1 VTPRIVTPRLVA
13 SDLDGT
19 LLRADHTLSRRTATV
34 LERLAAD
41 GVHIVLA
48 TGRPQRT
55 LNQLYRQLSIRPLA
69 VCANGA
75 AVYDPT
81 TDVFLNTTYLS
92 PALLSESCA
101 RIRAQV
107 PDVVFGVELDGG
119 RRMLRERGFRVDR
132 EEWLLDVG
140 EADLA
145 ELVQRP
151 AAKLVVKP
159 RDTGVPVADV
169 ELTRLLTEAVSDSLD
184 GIAEATYS
192 SDWVMA
198 EVSAIGVSKASGLAW
213 VAEHYAV
220 KADDVIAFGDMPND
234 IPMFAWAGSSVA
246 VANAHPETR
255 GAADTVTHSNDE
267 DGVADHLERLYGLRE
282 PVRH

>member
-1 VTPRIVTPRLVA
+1 MTPRLVA
-13 SDLDGT
+13 SDVDGT
-19 LLRADHTLSRRTATV
+19 LLRDDHTLSPRTVTV
-34 LERLAAD
+34 LERLAAK
-41 GVHIVLA
+41 GVHLVLA

-55 LNQLYRQLSIRPLA
+55 LDHLYRQLTIRPLA

-92 PALLSESCA
+92 PAVLAEACA

-119 RRMLRERGFRVDR
+119 RRMLRERGFRIDR
-132 EEWLLDVG
+132 DEWRLDAR
-140 EADLA
+140 ESDLA
-145 ELVQRP
+145 ELVCQP
-151 AAKLVVKP
+151 AAKLIVKQ
-159 RDTGVPVADV
+159 RDTGVSVANV
-169 ELTRLLTEAVSDSLD
+169 ELTRLFTEAVSDSLD

-198 EVSAIGVSKASGLAW
+198 EISAPGVSKATGLAW

-255 GAADTVTHSNDE
+255 GTADAVTGANNE
-267 DGVADHLERLYGLRE
+267 DGVADHLERLYGFRE
-282 PVRH
+282 SVRE